1 MHVLV
6 VGATGL
12 LGTEICRR
20 AINAGHRVRGLVREM
35 SDPDRVS
42 GLRDLEVELAHGDLG
57 DPPSLDR
64 AVAGVDAVV
73 STATATG
80 RGGSESIEGVDRTGQ
95 LSLVEAARDA
105 GVRRF
110 VHVSFSADIGGDD
123 PLTKAKREVERRVR
137 ESGMT
142 WTILKPSCF
151 MEVWLGPALGFDF
164 PNRKVTLFGTGEAP
178 LSYISL
184 YDVAAFAV
192 HALESRDTENE
203 DIELGGP
210 EAISPA
216 EIVGIFE
223 EELGEPIAVEH
234 VPEEMLKQQAEA
246 APDPLE
252 RSFGALMLGCARGNP
267 IDMEATIRRHDLR
280 LTSVREYAA
289 KAVRGEASPG

>member
-20 AINAGHRVRGLVREM
+20 AIKAGHRVRGLVRE
-35 SDPDRVS
+35 SSEPGRVS
-42 GLRDLEVELAHGDLG
+42 GLRDLGVELVHGDLG
-57 DPPSLDR
+57 DRPSLDR

-80 RGGSESIEGVDRTGQ
+80 RGGSESIEGVDRAGQ

-110 VHVSFSADIGGDD
+110 VHVSYSADIGGDD
-123 PLTKAKREVERRVR
+123 PLTRAKREVEWRVR

-151 MEVWLGPALGFDF
+151 MEAWLGPALGFDY

-192 HALESRDTENE
+192 YALDSRETENE

-210 EAISPA
+210 EPVSPA
-216 EIVGIFE
+216 EAVRIFE

-234 VPEEMLKQQAEA
+234 VPEEALTQQAEA

-289 KAVRGEASPG
+289 KAVRGEAVPG